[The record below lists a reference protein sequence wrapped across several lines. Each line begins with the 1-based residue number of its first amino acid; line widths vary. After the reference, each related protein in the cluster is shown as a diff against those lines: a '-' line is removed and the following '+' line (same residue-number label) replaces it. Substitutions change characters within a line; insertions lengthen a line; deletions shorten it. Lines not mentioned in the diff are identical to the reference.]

1 VIVALLALAFAVPAA
16 VFVVW
21 PLVTRREAAAL
32 ASATEET
39 RAALE
44 AEKVQALR
52 AIRELE
58 AEHQAGLLTATDHA
72 ELRARLEAGASA
84 ILKRLDALPPPAA
97 PAEAPA
103 NVRAPGRKAPRRG
116 TAAAPATPARA
127 AVAPRVPWTQRP
139 LVLTGGALGLLVFGV
154 VLGVLVVQY
163 TAPAPADPMAAP
175 PPMAALPGLGEGAG
189 LGATPPEAGG
199 ESPRPIP
206 PAMLE
211 GMLRAAHQALDAG
224 QYQQAIAAYKAVLK
238 RHPDNV
244 DAITHLGVI
253 LAVAGHADGAL
264 EAFERALAIQPDYPH
279 ALWDKGRVLYEQ
291 RQDYAGA
298 IAAWER
304 FVAVS
309 GPGEDRDRAQALIQ
323 EARTKLAAATPAAG
337 GSAPRPGAAGGP
349 APKSG
354 AKPAGPA
361 GAKP

>member
-1 VIVALLALAFAVPAA
+1 LTVIVALLALAFAVPAA
-16 VFVVW
+16 AFVVW
-21 PLVTRREAAAL
+21 PLITRREAAAL

-44 AEKVQALR
+44 ADKVQALR

-58 AEHQAGLLTATDHA
+58 TEHQAGLLTDADHA

-84 ILKRLDALPPPAA
+84 ILKRLDALPPPVA
-97 PAEAPA
+97 PVEAPA
-103 NVRAPGRKAPRRG
+103 KVRATAGRKTPRRG
-116 TAAAPATPARA
+116 TAAAPTTPTT
-127 AVAPRVPWTQRP
+127 VAPASRAPWTQRP
-139 LVLTGGALGLLVFGV
+139 LVLTGGALGILVFGV

-189 LGATPPEAGG
+189 PGATPPGAGG

-238 RHPDNV
+238 RQPDNV

-264 EAFERALAIQPDYPH
+264 EAFDRALAIQPDYPH

-304 FVAVS
+304 FVVVS
-309 GPGEDRDRAQALIQ
+309 GPGEDRDRARALIQ
-323 EARTKLAAATPAAG
+323 EARTKLAAAPPAV
-337 GSAPRPGAAGGP
+337 GSP
-349 APKSG
+349 APKPG
-354 AKPAGPA
+354 TKPAGPA